1 MWLKSI
7 TAMTVLMWQP
17 RSVVHFS
24 SVFFSIW
31 RPGFLIGLLFMN
43 VSLVLVINIDYFFMN
58 FCLGTMS
65 LTLHPV
71 NASLFIKPEITMPT
85 SPTPLMSRV
94 QSLEN
99 IVDKSSLTEKWV
111 RSVLPATRRIKEISN
126 LGTTFPPRGIT
137 TQLTGMLG
145 SGRIERQ
152 NKCYSEPDLTPFFN
166 HSGRKCFQ
174 IS

>member
-1 MWLKSI
+1 
-7 TAMTVLMWQP
+7 
-17 RSVVHFS
+17 
-24 SVFFSIW
+24 
-31 RPGFLIGLLFMN
+31 
-43 VSLVLVINIDYFFMN
+43 MN

-174 IS
+174 IR